1 MPAANSWSDSLSL
14 SLYALKT
21 GLCSDALLLTAAS
34 ARSAEPDAVTSD
46 DVNVDAANAVR
57 GRSDGDDV
65 DEHIHSDHDL
75 DGLDGSAFTADT
87 ASDGV
92 CAAIMAAV

>member
-1 MPAANSWSDSLSL
+1 MTAEHTA
-14 SLYALKT
+14 
-21 GLCSDALLLTAAS
+21 DAL
-34 ARSAEPDAVTSD
+34 
-46 DVNVDAANAVR
+46 NAVR